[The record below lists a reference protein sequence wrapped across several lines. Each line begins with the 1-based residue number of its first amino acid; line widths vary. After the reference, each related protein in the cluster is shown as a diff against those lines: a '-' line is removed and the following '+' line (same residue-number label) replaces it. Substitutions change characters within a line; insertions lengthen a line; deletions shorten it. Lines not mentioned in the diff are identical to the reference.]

1 MVFACYLRREYCIV
15 KFEWDFLAHR
25 SELSRTY
32 DSFSIQ
38 QLFYNLIFYP
48 IGFGTPIGKIHID
61 AYSRMPMLYFLFKVP
76 QLFSSKTYFI
86 FLCLNKNF
94 ICANCLFK
102 SVYNIVFFN
111 NLFVQHFYYMLIF
124 R

>member
-32 DSFSIQ
+32 NSFSIQ

-61 AYSRMPMLYFLFKVP
+61 AYSRIPMLYFLFKVP
-76 QLFSSKTYFI
+76 QLFSSRIYFI

-94 ICANCLFK
+94 ISHFQDISAIF
-102 SVYNIVFFN
+102 SVV
-111 NLFVQHFYYMLIF
+111 
-124 R
+124 